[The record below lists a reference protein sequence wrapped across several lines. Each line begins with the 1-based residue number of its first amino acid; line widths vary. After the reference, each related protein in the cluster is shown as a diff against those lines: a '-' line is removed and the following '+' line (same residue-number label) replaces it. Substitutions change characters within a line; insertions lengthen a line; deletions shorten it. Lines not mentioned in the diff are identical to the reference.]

1 MDLFTKFNQAGITG
15 IPLIAFLT
23 GLAGSLH
30 CVVMCGAFA
39 TSCSQ
44 LGSKKSGVAY
54 YNIGRILSYS
64 LLGAFA
70 GLLGSGFT
78 TLFKNPW
85 VEIIPAVLLG
95 FFFLAWGLSLF
106 KGKSFHPSL
115 PGLLHKKLNLTLGR
129 VYQMQAGSLR
139 SLFLGIF
146 TVFLPCGL
154 LYGIILALAAFQDP
168 FTGAL
173 GMLFFGLGTLPALAL
188 GTNIIS
194 KVFNPLKESWPN
206 LTSLCLISFGL
217 FTIVYRIFTAY
228 EKINC
233 H

>member
-1 MDLFTKFNQAGITG
+1 MYRRCPSAYIVSNASEDLPEPERPVK
-15 IPLIAFLT
+15 
-23 GLAGSLH
+23 
-30 CVVMCGAFA
+30 
-39 TSCSQ
+39 
-44 LGSKKSGVAY
+44 
-54 YNIGRILSYS
+54 
-64 LLGAFA
+64 
-70 GLLGSGFT
+70 T
-78 TLFKNPW
+78 T
-85 VEIIPAVLLG
+85 
-95 FFFLAWGLSLF
+95 
-106 KGKSFHPSL
+106 
-115 PGLLHKKLNLTLGR
+115 
-129 VYQMQAGSLR
+129 

-206 LTSLCLISFGL
+206 LTCLCLISFGL
-217 FTIVYRIFTAY
+217 FTIVFRIFTAY

>member
-95 FFFLAWGLSLF
+95 FF
-106 KGKSFHPSL
+106 FHPSL